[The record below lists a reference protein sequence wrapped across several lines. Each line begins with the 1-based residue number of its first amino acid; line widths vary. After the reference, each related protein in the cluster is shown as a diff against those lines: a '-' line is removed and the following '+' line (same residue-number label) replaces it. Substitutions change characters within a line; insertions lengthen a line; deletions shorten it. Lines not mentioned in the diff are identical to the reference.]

1 MNCLLVIIIDPMN
14 LVWEKLFLNM
24 WAYLSQYVIKNVH
37 QCHQFTIQSVCYK
50 KCTSM
55 SSIHN
60 KNYIFMNVAENDDIF
75 IIFLRIFTKLKKK

>member
-1 MNCLLVIIIDPMN
+1 MYINVIN
-14 LVWEKLFLNM
+14 
-24 WAYLSQYVIKNVH
+24 SQYE
-37 QCHQFTIQSVCYK
+37 SVCYK

-75 IIFLRIFTKLKKK
+75 IIFLRIFNGKMNFENICMTWNCF